1 MRYTESKTI
10 SKEKNEQPGSKGYLS
25 GKEYQ
30 QMLRKRSMGH
40 SFDQAPQE
48 AIKEMVGCNVYYSK
62 KIPTQRKSERFS
74 R

>member
-1 MRYTESKTI
+1 MRYTERKRI

-40 SFDQAPQE
+40 SFDQAPHE

-62 KIPTQRKSERFS
+62 KIPTQRKSQRFS